1 LRFEIEEI
9 EEIEESDLTDKPG
22 GLAMRIQSFFLASR
36 MNPGVPDP
44 IA

>member
-9 EEIEESDLTDKPG
+9 EEMEESDLTDKPG
-22 GLAMRIQSFFLASR
+22 GLVMSIQSFFLASR
-36 MNPGVPDP
+36 MNPEVPNQ